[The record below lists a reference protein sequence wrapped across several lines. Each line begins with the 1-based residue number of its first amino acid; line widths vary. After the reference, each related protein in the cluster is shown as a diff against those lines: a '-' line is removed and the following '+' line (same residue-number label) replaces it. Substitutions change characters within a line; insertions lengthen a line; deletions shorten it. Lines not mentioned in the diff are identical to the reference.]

1 MTFESIIYEVK
12 NSLAYIT
19 LNRPKAL
26 NALNQQLLT
35 ELNEA
40 IDMIQNDDTVKAVI
54 VTGSGEKAFAAGA
67 DITEL
72 KDLDREAAAK
82 QSEFGNAIFSKLGA
96 LPQPV
101 IAAVNGFALGGG
113 MELALACDM
122 RFVSTN
128 AKLGLPE
135 VGLGIMP
142 GYGGTQR
149 LGRLIGWGR
158 AKQLVL
164 ATDTIDAHDNVTTIS
179 NPSLILYYFS
189 HVALYVILYR
199 FYLINQTTPYAFT
212 HDVIEYL
219 FCKWQIDLVAGV
231 GFAPTTSSL

>member
-82 QSEFGNAIFSKLGA
+82 QSE
-96 LPQPV
+96 
-101 IAAVNGFALGGG
+101 
-113 MELALACDM
+113 
-122 RFVSTN
+122 
-128 AKLGLPE
+128 
-135 VGLGIMP
+135 
-142 GYGGTQR
+142 
-149 LGRLIGWGR
+149 
-158 AKQLVL
+158 
-164 ATDTIDAHDNVTTIS
+164 
-179 NPSLILYYFS
+179 
-189 HVALYVILYR
+189 
-199 FYLINQTTPYAFT
+199 
-212 HDVIEYL
+212 
-219 FCKWQIDLVAGV
+219 
-231 GFAPTTSSL
+231 